1 MISVE
6 ITDTLKATIGNNN
19 QCSGDAGLC
28 EFVGVIIQSFGP
40 SDGDPHMAA
49 ANYFK
54 THPELYIK
62 VIAASVMREYDENA
76 IY

>member
-54 THPELYIK
+54 THPELHIN
-62 VIAASVMREYDENA
+62 VINASFMREYNDNV